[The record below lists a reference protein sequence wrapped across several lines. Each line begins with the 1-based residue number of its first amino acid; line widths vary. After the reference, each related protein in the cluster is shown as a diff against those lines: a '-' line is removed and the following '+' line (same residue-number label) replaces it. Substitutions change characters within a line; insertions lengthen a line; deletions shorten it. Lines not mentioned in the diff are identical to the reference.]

1 LHLRVG
7 KSVGTLD
14 GLGVGD
20 NVGSEVGAGLG
31 GSVGDS
37 VGDGVGDGVGAGLG
51 GSVGDSVGD
60 GVGDGVGAGLGGSVG
75 DSVGDGVG
83 DGVGAGVQAS
93 VLHENVLLSSV
104 LQACATPAAVAAIE
118 RARVATPDPQST
130 VQLLQAVQ
138 AEMAQS
144 THAKSAQGVVSVS
157 PPHWAP
163 PKAAASI
170 TYFKRDEKPA
180 APRKA
185 VGSYSHTRRC
195 GGKRWAS
202 TGVHHSLTSPRLP
215 ERLS

>member
-1 LHLRVG
+1 MHLRVG

-20 NVGSEVGAGLG
+20 NVGSELG
-31 GSVGDS
+31 P
-37 VGDGVGDGVGAGLG
+37 GLG

-93 VLHENVLLSSV
+93 VLHETASLSSV
-104 LQACATPAAVAAIE
+104 LQACATPAEVAAIE

-144 THAKSAQGVVSVS
+144 AHVKSAQGVVSLS

-170 TYFKRDEKPA
+170 TYFKRDEEPA

-185 VGSYSHTRRC
+185 VVGSYSNTRRR
-195 GGKRWAS
+195 GWKRRAS